1 MHISIPAI
9 FARTS
14 AVLATVALGV
24 IGLLAPACAHGA
36 SVSSFVEYVESDG
49 NGGTPGEYVL
59 LDYAP
64 SSNSVV
70 EAEVAIR
77 NLNNSHGIFCTRG
90 STETDRPFTLFYVGK
105 AGLRWDYNR
114 TTAEY
119 QAGMTVNTKYGI
131 RCTSAGLWLNG
142 VESSTINITPS
153 SFTPPNRMMLFASY
167 TCQPQA
173 TPLATGNYA
182 YMRLYA
188 FRAWDD
194 NGATLRVDLYPCVD
208 TDGVTALYDTVT
220 GKLFYNRQHGKAL
233 TASATVVPGPT
244 GLHVSGTPT
253 GVGSPSLAYG
263 YHSNIVA
270 GASMTLSAPAW
281 TNTAQTVAAT
291 CTGWKLYDLAG
302 NQVDTGT
309 GASFVYVHTNPAV
322 YRRLEW
328 QWQTTVL
335 RCFVSVG
342 EVAPCYTNVTTSLSC
357 ADPADDLGGG
367 YFDVGALLKL
377 SITNSAGRFDSWQG
391 DVPAGVDATATTIT
405 WTVSSA
411 YTAIRPR
418 LDGWIFTDRAADV
431 TSWYLDFTDGSNE
444 NDGRS
449 WETSLATLSNA
460 LARARANYAATGKKQ
475 YIYLPSRPGV
485 TANLPKTYS
494 LGTTDQTICYFTLD
508 IPVVLQGAGRR
519 EDVRMSLK
527 LFPSSNGGYKA
538 GVFKIAHA
546 DAVMRNLTLTGMTAS
561 KYTYPLRIT
570 SGTFDNCVFTKNTN
584 GDYDWLAGAIIM
596 SGGVITNSLISEN
609 TMQNTV
615 YQSDTSGI
623 YMTDGLVTHSIICS
637 NRCANKSY
645 GGGVCMLGGTL
656 RNTLVYGN
664 EAIQNASGVYAIP
677 TTVCQIENCTIAD
690 NVTKAGTSY
699 SVYGLR
705 AHGSDNVKKTIVR
718 NTIVYGNDGNTAE
731 SINAMNLY
739 RNSDTYVVLE
749 NNLSTTPFAD
759 SATASGNLVGDP
771 CFIDAAARDYTLSFS
786 AAVDTGQSL
795 DWMATSEDLASHAR
809 ILGTAVDIGAYEH
822 VPSAELDGSF
832 TIATLNPGLNTTTR
846 LQAVVSGGT
855 APYSYKWTI
864 NGVVVVEGNDQSTLD
879 YVFPSGN
886 HTVTL
891 VVTDAVDASIVRGAP
906 GTVTVRVL
914 ETYVGPGGFNTEPYD
929 TPAKAAHDI
938 IDAHTLTD
946 AGGTVRIL
954 PGNYTLASQIK
965 FSRANVTI
973 RSTEGPAKTVFAV
986 APGVSAVNLAA
997 AGAILDGITLEGF
1010 NATAVTFYY
1019 NDTIVTNCVI
1029 RRGTAQAI
1037 NFGARGLLA
1046 NCTVEGVTNS
1056 AQVIY
1061 MQSNQAG
1068 GGTSTLRNCR
1078 FLKNCSTGNY
1088 TFHFL
1093 NQGVIVRNCL
1103 FADNRSNN
1111 SQAFR
1116 IHSTQMGKP
1125 TFESCT
1131 FVNNVGSAWASVEST
1146 HVNYTI
1152 YFRNNIYC
1160 GNVTK
1165 NGLTTPPGESAY
1177 LAANNCVV
1185 DATNNTYGVWNDIFL
1200 TSEPGL
1206 RANHEPMAGSVCI
1219 DNGLDQTWMTTALDL
1234 NGLPRIQKKSVDIG
1248 AFEWKLV
1255 GSYILVR

>member
-1 MHISIPAI
+1 MNISIPAI
-9 FARTS
+9 LARTS
-14 AVLATVALGV
+14 AVLATLALGV
-24 IGLLAPACAHGA
+24 IGLLAPSCAHGA
-36 SVSSFVEYVESDG
+36 SVSNFVEYVETDG
-49 NGGTPGEYVL
+49 NNAPGEYVL
-59 LDYAP
+59 LDYTP

-70 EAEVAIR
+70 ETEVAIR
-77 NLNNSHGIFCTRG
+77 DLKISHGIFCTRG
-90 STETDRPFTLFYVGK
+90 STSTDRPFTLFYVGNS
-105 AGLRWDYNR
+105 GLRWDYNR

-119 QAGMTVNTKYGI
+119 QTGLTVNTKYGI

-142 VESSTINITPS
+142 VKSSTINITPS

-173 TPLATGNYA
+173 TPLATGSYA
-182 YMRLYA
+182 RMRLYA
-188 FRAWDD
+188 FRAWDND
-194 NGATLRVDLYPCVD
+194 GATLRVDLYPCVD
-208 TDGVTALYDTVT
+208 TDGVAALYDTVT
-220 GKLFYNRQHGKAL
+220 GKLFYNQERGKAL

-244 GLHVSGTPT
+244 GLRVSGTPS

-281 TNTAQTVAAT
+281 TNTVQTVAAT
-291 CTGWKLYDLAG
+291 NTGWKVYDLAG

-309 GASFVYVHTNPAV
+309 GASFVYVHPDPAV

-342 EVAPCYTNVTTSLSC
+342 EVAPCYTNVTTSLTC

-367 YFDVGALLKL
+367 YFDVGALLTL
-377 SITNSAGRFDSWQG
+377 SITNSAGRFDDWQG
-391 DVPAGVDATATTIT
+391 DVPAGVDATATSIT

-431 TSWYLDFTDGSNE
+431 TSWYLDFTYGSNA

-449 WETSLATLSNA
+449 WEASLATLSNA
-460 LARARANYAATGKKQ
+460 LARARADYAATGKKQ

-494 LGTTDQTICYFTLD
+494 LATTDQTICYFTLD

-519 EDVRMSLK
+519 EDVRVSFK
-527 LFPSSNGGYKA
+527 LFPSSNGSYKA

-546 DAVMRNLTLTGMTAS
+546 DAVMRNLTLTGMTLS

-570 SGTFDNCVFTKNTN
+570 SGTLDNCVYTKNTN
-584 GDYDWLAGAIIM
+584 GDYDNLVGAIVQ

-609 TMQNTV
+609 TMRNTS
-615 YQSDTSGI
+615 YQSETSGI

-637 NRCANKSY
+637 NLCANKSY
-645 GGGVCMLGGTL
+645 GGGVYMTGGTL

-664 EAIQNASGVYAIP
+664 EAIQNASGVYATP
-677 TTVCQIENCTIAD
+677 STVCQIENCTIAD

-699 SVYGLR
+699 TVYGLR

-718 NTIVYGNDGNTAE
+718 NTIVYGNDGNTAD

-739 RNSDTYVVLE
+739 RNSATYVVLE
-749 NNLSTTPFAD
+749 NNLSTTPYD
-759 SATASGNLVGDP
+759 ESATTSGNLVGDP
-771 CFIDAAARDYTLSFS
+771 CFTDAAKLDYTLSFS
-786 AAVDTGQSL
+786 AAVDAGQTL
-795 DWMATSEDLASHAR
+795 DWMATSVDLAENSR

-822 VPSAELDGSF
+822 VPSAELDGAF
-832 TIATLNPGLNTTTR
+832 MIATLTPARNTTTR
-846 LQAVVSGGT
+846 LKAVVSGGT
-855 APYSYKWTI
+855 APYSYQWLI
-864 NGVVVVEGNDQSTLD
+864 NGVAVAEGTDQSTLD
-879 YVFPSGN
+879 YIFPGGN

-891 VVTDAVDASIVRGAP
+891 VVTDAADASIERGAP
-906 GTVTVRVL
+906 GTVTVLVP
-914 ETYVGPGGFNTEPYD
+914 ETYVGLSGSNTEPYD

-938 IDAHTLTD
+938 IDAHSLTD
-946 AGGTVRIL
+946 AGGTVRVL

-973 RSTEGPAKTVFAV
+973 RSTEGPEKTVFAV

-1029 RRGTAQAI
+1029 RRGTAMAI

-1061 MQSNQAG
+1061 MASKQAG
-1068 GGTSTLRNCR
+1068 NGTSTLRNCR
-1078 FLKNCSTGNY
+1078 FLKNRSTGNY
-1088 TFHFL
+1088 TFHFY
-1093 NQGVIVRNCL
+1093 NQGVLVRNCL
-1103 FADNRSNN
+1103 FAGNDSS
-1111 SQAFR
+1111 SQPIIR
-1116 IHSTQMGKP
+1116 IHSTQMGTP

-1131 FVNNVGSAWASVEST
+1131 FVDNVGTSWASVENAT
-1146 HVNYTI
+1146 TTI
-1152 YFRNNIYC
+1152 YFRNNVYS

-1165 NGLTTPPGESAY
+1165 TGVTTPLGAGAKLS
-1177 LAANNCVV
+1177 ANNCVV
-1185 DATNNTYGVWNDIFL
+1185 DATNNTYGTWADIYL
-1200 TSEPGL
+1200 TGEPGL

-1219 DNGLDQTWMTTALDL
+1219 DHGLYQTWMTTARDL
-1234 NGLPRIQKKSVDIG
+1234 NGLPRILKKSVDIG
-1248 AFEWKLV
+1248 AFEWKMV
-1255 GSYILVR
+1255 GSFILVR